1 MKRNLIIKVLAFTML
16 FNIIA
21 LAQNSDDIVGLWY
34 SHADA
39 KNRIAVIE
47 IFKENNKYYAYS
59 FAYTNSNDV
68 VYDVN
73 NPKKELKNLPLKGLV
88 YLYDLEFKNG
98 EWKNGK
104 IYNPEQG
111 KVYNAKIDLSSK
123 QFAISVGDNNIRA
136 ELFNRIIEKG
146 GSVVNLIH
154 PSAIVSKYSK
164 LGIGVCVHALSVVS
178 ADTIV
183 GDNCV
188 ISHHDLL
195 THGVRMGNHCFLA
208 SNVVLGANTIME
220 DYSFIGSGATVI
232 SNKVGRLG
240 KYSYIGAGAVVT
252 KSVKEGCIVAGNPA
266 KVFIKKINEV

>member
-1 MKRNLIIKVLAFTML
+1 MKSIYILGVGHNTIVTIDLAE
-16 FNIIA
+16 
-21 LAQNSDDIVGLWY
+21 SCGYCV
-34 SHADA
+34 
-39 KNRIAVIE
+39 
-47 IFKENNKYYAYS
+47 
-59 FAYTNSNDV
+59 
-68 VYDVN
+68 
-73 NPKKELKNLPLKGLV
+73 KGLYHYQSDRV
-88 YLYDLEFKNG
+88 GEQYYGHTIIGCNEDLF
-98 EWKNGK
+98 
-104 IYNPEQG
+104 
-111 KVYNAKIDLSSK
+111 KIDLSSK

>member
-1 MKRNLIIKVLAFTML
+1 MKNKLKGVFNMKRNLIIKVLASTML

-111 KVYNAKIDLSSK
+111 KVYNAKIDLSSNK
-123 QFAISVGDNNIRA
+123 QEIKLKASVDGA
-136 ELFNRIIEKG
+136 GLFGKTLTWRKVPANE
-146 GSVVNLIH
+146 
-154 PSAIVSKYSK
+154 VSKYTP
-164 LGIGVCVHALSVVS
+164 L
-178 ADTIV
+178 
-183 GDNCV
+183 
-188 ISHHDLL
+188 
-195 THGVRMGNHCFLA
+195 
-208 SNVVLGANTIME
+208 
-220 DYSFIGSGATVI
+220 
-232 SNKVGRLG
+232 NKNELRRL
-240 KYSYIGAGAVVT
+240 
-252 KSVKEGCIVAGNPA
+252 N
-266 KVFIKKINEV
+266 

>member
-88 YLYDLEFKNG
+88 YLYDLEFKR
-98 EWKNGK
+98 W
-104 IYNPEQG
+104 
-111 KVYNAKIDLSSK
+111 
-123 QFAISVGDNNIRA
+123 RM
-136 ELFNRIIEKG
+136 EKW
-146 GSVVNLIH
+146 
-154 PSAIVSKYSK
+154 
-164 LGIGVCVHALSVVS
+164 
-178 ADTIV
+178 
-183 GDNCV
+183 
-188 ISHHDLL
+188 
-195 THGVRMGNHCFLA
+195 
-208 SNVVLGANTIME
+208 
-220 DYSFIGSGATVI
+220 
-232 SNKVGRLG
+232 
-240 KYSYIGAGAVVT
+240 
-252 KSVKEGCIVAGNPA
+252 
-266 KVFIKKINEV
+266 